1 MTGAHF
7 SIGINA
13 ASGIVF
19 FLNVRS
25 AQYAAKM
32 YWGVNL
38 PPGDQ
43 LPALRSSSDI
53 AWGFWNRV
61 NWGRLGNI
69 WAFMSMMVVNADTV
83 RIIDQVLEMRNAD
96 LPFDQQIHRVQP
108 WPGATFDVDQVEGQA
123 LLGMLYAPSSYIA
136 DLIAR
141 FSEWNCSW
149 ILPCATQAATWW
161 QQSH

>member
-32 YWGVNL
+32 YWGVDFA
-38 PPGDQ
+38 PGDQ

-61 NWGRLGNI
+61 SRGRLNNI
-69 WAFMSMMVVNADTV
+69 RAFMSTMVVNADTV
-83 RIIDQVLEMRNAD
+83 HIIDQGLKMRNAD
-96 LPFDQQIHRVQP
+96 LPFDQQIHGVQP
-108 WPGATFDVDQVEGQA
+108 WPGTTFSVDYVEGQA
-123 LLGMLYAPSSYIA
+123 LLGTLYPPSSYA
-136 DLIAR
+136 ANPSSR
-141 FSEWNCSW
+141 FSEWDRSW
-149 ILPCATQAATWW
+149 ILSCATQAATWW
-161 QQSH
+161 QQSY